1 VTRNLAIA
9 LLLVLA
15 TLPAAAD
22 PGPGQVGAVAAD
34 WTLDAL
40 GGGTYQLS
48 DYRDEKVVLFFVVGW
63 G

>member
-1 VTRNLAIA
+1 MTRVLALA
-9 LLLVLA
+9 LLTVLIA
-15 TLPAAAD
+15 WPAAAD

-48 DYRDEKVVLFFVVGW
+48 DYRDEKVVFFFVVGW

>member
-1 VTRNLAIA
+1 VTRKLVLA
-9 LLLVLA
+9 LLLLLA
-15 TLPAAAD
+15 ATPAAAD

-40 GGGTYQLS
+40 GGGTYQLN
-48 DYRDEKVVLFFVVGW
+48 DYRNEKVVFFFVVGW